1 MTALSPVAGQ
11 SAPPVA
17 AAPPAGAGIVIN
29 DTLYF
34 DFRKDIS
41 AQLLP
46 LKELSDMAVAA
57 SPLVKYE
64 HQVTISQG
72 EAVRLAKSQ
81 KFTNASGFVNYS
93 TGNQA
98 ILSTT
103 PTGNDAIGQIA
114 NGYRAGVTLQLSL
127 FELFGRKHEVRMAQ
141 SNQQAAVYRR
151 EAIEQQIRRELINLY
166 QDLLTAQRILLV
178 KMLDEEN
185 SLTALRIAEIEMQQ
199 RKLDPN
205 TLANVSNRYSI
216 VKSSTE
222 EVKGQLLKSFYQL
235 EALVGAPMQ
244 QLRRK

>member
-1 MTALSPVAGQ
+1 M
-11 SAPPVA
+11 
-17 AAPPAGAGIVIN
+17 IN

-34 DFRKDIS
+34 DFKKDIS

-46 LKELSDMAVAA
+46 INQLSDLAVAS

-64 HQVTISQG
+64 KQVTVSQL
-72 EAVRLAKSQ
+72 EAIKLAKSQ

-151 EAIEQQIRRELINLY
+151 EAIELQVRRELINLY

-235 EALVGAPMQ
+235 EALVGVPMQ